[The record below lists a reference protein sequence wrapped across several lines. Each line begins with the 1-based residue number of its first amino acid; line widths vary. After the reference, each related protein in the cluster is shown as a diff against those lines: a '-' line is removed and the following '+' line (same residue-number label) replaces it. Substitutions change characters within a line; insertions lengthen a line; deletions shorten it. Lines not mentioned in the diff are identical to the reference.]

1 MDMTKEELIAK
12 AKLRV
17 RKMSNDTLDED
28 VGQLV
33 AVALADLKRI
43 GVHPSYL
50 NPEKIEDPLIVEA
63 ALVYAKANFGSP
75 EDHGSLMECYNMIL
89 TKIKGGGY
97 HRGTGE
103 SAGQEE

>member
-1 MDMTKEELIAK
+1 MTREELVEK
-12 AKLRV
+12 AKLRL
-17 RKMSNDTLDED
+17 RKMSSDALDED

-50 NPEKIEDPLIVEA
+50 TPEEITDPLVIEA
-63 ALVYAKANFGSP
+63 AMIYAKANFGSP
-75 EDHGSLMECYNMIL
+75 DDHKDLMAAYDMIC

-97 HRGTGE
+97 NRSSSE
-103 SAGQEE
+103 AVD

>member
-1 MDMTKEELIAK
+1 MTKEELVQK

-17 RKMSNDTLDED
+17 RKMSSDSLDED

-50 NPEKIEDPLIVEA
+50 NPDDIADPLIIEA
-63 ALVYAKANFGSP
+63 ALIYTKANFGNP
-75 EDHGSLMECYNMIL
+75 ENHVELMESYNMIL

-97 HRGTGE
+97 HR
-103 SAGQEE
+103 SVS

>member
-1 MDMTKEELIAK
+1 MTKEELISR
-12 AKLRV
+12 AKLRI
-17 RKMSNDTLDED
+17 RKMSSDSLDED

-50 NPEKIEDPLIVEA
+50 NPENITDPLIIEA
-63 ALVYAKANFGSP
+63 ALIYVKANFGNP
-75 EDHGSLMECYNMIL
+75 DNHKELMASYDMIC

-97 HRGTGE
+97 NRSNSE
-103 SAGQEE
+103 AVD